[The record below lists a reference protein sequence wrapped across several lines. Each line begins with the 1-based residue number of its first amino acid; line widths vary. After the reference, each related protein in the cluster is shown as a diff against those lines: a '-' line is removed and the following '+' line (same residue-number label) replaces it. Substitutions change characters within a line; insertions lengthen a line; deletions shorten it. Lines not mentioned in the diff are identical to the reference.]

1 MEDKKTLKIGS
12 QTIDLDAM
20 KAMDAGKLIKLLE
33 GLYFDGYQQG
43 MKSNP
48 EKAMEEGFYKYQYEK
63 NKEEDA
69 AQEQKEPVENTGGE
83 EKKTENKVEEIVLE
97 EKVRIEISSIL
108 TSGPKDPL
116 EERMQEISEMV
127 YKFKKPGFVIFR
139 VNGLEEEYLRTKYGF
154 THLPMKAL
162 VFDTEEEA
170 KAYKTDYWGAGA
182 KELQIKQV

>member
-12 QTIDLDAM
+12 QTIDLEAV
-20 KAMDAGKLIKLLE
+20 KSMDAGQLIKLLE

-48 EKAMEEGFYKYQYEK
+48 EKAMNDGLYKHQYERSQK
-63 NKEEDA
+63 DGEG
-69 AQEQKEPVENTGGE
+69 EQKEEA
-83 EKKTENKVEEIVLE
+83 KTEQKEEQHILVEKE
-97 EKVRIEISSIL
+97 EVRIEISSIL
-108 TSGPKDPL
+108 QSGPKDPL

-127 YKFKKPGFVIFR
+127 YKFKKPGFVIYR
-139 VNGLEEEYLRTKYGF
+139 LNGLDEEYLKTKYGF

-162 VFDTEEEA
+162 VFDTKEEA
-170 KAYKTDYWGAGA
+170 ESYKENYWGAGY